1 MIPVRLLA
9 CFLIVLAFPALAAD
23 GETSGFARVT
33 DEEDRPHALQLAV
46 VSYAPADSNIRVDL
60 VSAVHVADEAFYE
73 ELNERFRDY
82 DAVLYELVAPEGT
95 VITPETELK
104 GFLTAAQRAIKYILD
119 LSFQLEEID
128 YTPPNFVHA
137 DLSPDEM
144 SASMAERGESLYT
157 YFWQVLSASMRE
169 MGRDPLGLE
178 GMKRMDAVA
187 AADGGN
193 ALKVMIAYDFAD
205 SRRHRHMFGIDAD
218 TAIVGARNQRAID
231 VMQREID
238 GGAARVAVFYGLAH
252 MPDLEERL
260 VALGYERVA
269 VTWLDAWLL

>member
-1 MIPVRLLA
+1 MLLPV
-9 CFLIVLAFPALAAD
+9 AAAED
-23 GETSGFARVT
+23 TATDFARVT
-33 DEEDRPHALQLAV
+33 VAESRPHALQLAV
-46 VSYAPADSNIRVDL
+46 VRYGRANGNARVDL
-60 VSAVHVADEAFYE
+60 ISAVHVADAAFYGS
-73 ELNERFRDY
+73 LNERFRNY

-104 GFLTAAQRAIKYILD
+104 GFLTGAQRAIKHILD

-128 YTPPNFVHA
+128 YTQPNLVHA

-157 YFWQVLSASMRE
+157 YFWQVFSASMRE
-169 MGRDPLGLE
+169 IGRDPLGID
-178 GMKRMDAVA
+178 GMQRMDAVA

-193 ALKVMIAYDFAD
+193 ALKVMLAYDFAD
-205 SRRHRHMFGIDAD
+205 SRRHRHMFGIDAEN
-218 TAIVGARNQRAID
+218 AIVGARNQRAIE

-238 GGAARVAVFYGLAH
+238 KGARRIAVFYGLAH

-260 VALGYERVA
+260 EALGYERVA